1 MHLQYRAKNDTNS
14 MPYIISRVK
23 YLHGI
28 PWNSMEF
35 HGSPWNSMEF
45 HGIPWNS
52 MEIPWSVHGVPWS
65 SMEFHGVSMEFHGV
79 PWSVH
84 GVPWTIHR
92 VPWNSMELHELF
104 MEFHGIPLTYLF
116 TFNCIT
122 KFARVPHQQRK
133 KGINIFQYYFQST
146 IMEYY
151 IISANFVF
159 SGKGVTNLS
168 VHSRNK

>member
-1 MHLQYRAKNDTNS
+1 
-14 MPYIISRVK
+14 
-23 YLHGI
+23 
-28 PWNSMEF
+28 MEF
-35 HGSPWNSMEF
+35 
-45 HGIPWNS
+45 
-52 MEIPWSVHGVPWS
+52 HGVPWS
-65 SMEFHGVSMEFHGV
+65 SMECPWSSMELHGLSIEFH
-79 PWSVH
+79 S
-84 GVPWTIHR
+84 

>member
-1 MHLQYRAKNDTNS
+1 MKDIFEFNHIDRS
-14 MPYIISRVK
+14 PV
-23 YLHGI
+23 
-28 PWNSMEF
+28 WNTSMEF
-35 HGSPWNSMEF
+35 HGV
-45 HGIPWNS
+45 PWNS
-52 MEIPWSVHGVPWS
+52 MEIPWSVHGVSMGFHEVPWSSMECPWS
-65 SMEFHGVSMEFHGV
+65 SMEFHGLSIEFQ
-79 PWSVH
+79 S
-84 GVPWTIHR
+84 

-104 MEFHGIPLTYLF
+104 MGFHGIPLTYLF

-133 KGINIFQYYFQST
+133 KGINNFQCYFQST

>member
-1 MHLQYRAKNDTNS
+1 M
-14 MPYIISRVK
+14 K

-35 HGSPWNSMEF
+35 HGTPWKFHGVSMECPRGSMKF
-45 HGIPWNS
+45 HGVPWS
-52 MEIPWSVHGVPWS
+52 VHGVPWSVHGVPWS
-65 SMEFHGVSMEFHGV
+65 SMEYPWSSMEFHGL
-79 PWSVH
+79 S
-84 GVPWTIHR
+84 IEFQS

-104 MEFHGIPLTYLF
+104 MGFHGIPLTYLF

-133 KGINIFQYYFQST
+133 KGINNFQCYFQST

>member
-1 MHLQYRAKNDTNS
+1 M
-14 MPYIISRVK
+14 
-23 YLHGI
+23 G
-28 PWNSMEF
+28 F
-35 HGSPWNSMEF
+35 
-45 HGIPWNS
+45 
-52 MEIPWSVHGVPWS
+52 HGVPWS
-65 SMEFHGVSMEFHGV
+65 SMEFHGVSMEF
-79 PWSVH
+79 H